1 MAAPSGRARRSFP
14 ASNGSRTRAQSARSA
29 RQPRLRI
36 IGDDGN
42 DVVPDETGEIYF
54 LPNDGPGTTYH
65 YLGAEPKRIA

>member
-1 MAAPSGRARRSFP
+1 MSMPG
-14 ASNGSRTRAQSARSA
+14 TRPNMMSQCLCALVSVGKIGETA
-29 RQPRLRI
+29 RLRI

-54 LPNDGPGTTYH
+54 LPNGGPGTTYH